1 MLLPL
6 AVVGVAGLIAA
17 AVGLAGGPDL
27 RRIAAG
33 LRWPVS
39 YVTSAASWAR
49 RRGLPLEWVLATIIV
64 ESAGNPNARGD
75 GGKSVGLMQVN
86 TNAHPVTVAQMM
98 HPDLNIQWGTQ
109 ILRNYRDKVVAAY
122 GGREP
127 HNLDEISRLAYKGPS
142 TVLAAI
148 KRGENPL
155 SISWAPESIN
165 RWRTAMARVRAL
177 TGRALQA

>member
-1 MLLPL
+1 MLPL
-6 AVVGVAGLIAA
+6 AVLALAGLVVA
-17 AVGLAGGPDL
+17 AVGLTGGPDL

-39 YVTSAASWAR
+39 YVTSAAKWAR

-64 ESAGNPNARGD
+64 ESNGNPNSRGD
-75 GGKSVGLMQVN
+75 ADGRSVGLMQVN
-86 TNAHPVTVAQMM
+86 VRAHPVTIEQMF
-98 HPDLNIQWGTQ
+98 HPDTNIAWGTQ

-122 GGREP
+122 GGRQP
-127 HNLDEISRLAYKGPS
+127 ANLDAISRLAYKGPS

-148 KRGENPL
+148 SRKQDPL
-155 SISWAPESIN
+155 TIDWAPPAVK
-165 RWRTAMARVRAL
+165 RWREALGRVSAL